1 MFKFVLIKIFIFDKP
16 FGISISISLN
26 SFINGGN
33 TRIKIVNTIT
43 DIKVKT
49 KNKDSNRGIFKP
61 FCISLHKLLP
71 FIFNPLSYNP
81 MYIKQMEDRINRKK
95 KNDIDLDRLNQQIK
109 TINKVRK
116 F

>member
-1 MFKFVLIKIFIFDKP
+1 M
-16 FGISISISLN
+16 
-26 SFINGGN
+26 
-33 TRIKIVNTIT
+33 
-43 DIKVKT
+43 
-49 KNKDSNRGIFKP
+49 KNNNI
-61 FCISLHKLLP
+61 
-71 FIFNPLSYNP
+71 IFNPLSYNP